1 MPTSRRRSAA
11 GAGGRARRTSAPGA
25 PPAQQRQADRRRTAL
40 LKAPVPAD
48 AVARNAAGGVR
59 VTDEELKAAFEFFDV
74 DGTGKVTMKNLRSRL
89 SVFYREMAPS
99 EYRFLMGGRAEMSEE
114 DLRGLLADN
123 EVTDFDPVA
132 EAFSAYDPEARG
144 HVDPEALREIFQGLG
159 FGHITDQDLRVLVE
173 TADRDGD
180 GRITLADFRALLA
193 TDVDA
198 EEAEAARAAL
208 EAPLMESLRED
219 GEEDIAGDLAGN

>member
-1 MPTSRRRSAA
+1 M
-11 GAGGRARRTSAPGA
+11 
-25 PPAQQRQADRRRTAL
+25 
-40 LKAPVPAD
+40 
-48 AVARNAAGGVR
+48 
-59 VTDEELKAAFEFFDV
+59 
-74 DGTGKVTMKNLRSRL
+74 
-89 SVFYREMAPS
+89 
-99 EYRFLMGGRAEMSEE
+99 
-114 DLRGLLADN
+114 
-123 EVTDFDPVA
+123 
-132 EAFSAYDPEARG
+132 
-144 HVDPEALREIFQGLG
+144 
-159 FGHITDQDLRVLVE
+159 LVE